1 METMDKNAYQKE
13 LEKQM
18 REAELK
24 DKILR
29 RKEKLENYVKETTKN
44 FGFKDKQGSM
54 SDKEFRSSENLLKPG
69 EDPGEGYEGTPDMY
83 PDYEEDEKDQ
93 KLGRTS
99 TKEFK
104 AIQKMMD
111 KKSKGGSILV
121 KTKLG
126 RTKPTKLY

>member
-29 RKEKLENYVKETTKN
+29 RKEKLENYIKETTKN
-44 FGFKDKQGSM
+44 LGFKDKQGSM
-54 SDKEFRSSENLLKPG
+54 SDKEFKSSENLLKPG

-104 AIQKMMD
+104 AIQKTMD
-111 KKSKGGSILV
+111 KKSKGPKVRIYLLV
-121 KTKLG
+121 KKN
-126 RTKPTKLY
+126 KYN

>member
-83 PDYEEDEKDQ
+83 PDYEEDEKDL
-93 KLGRTS
+93 KGVLSDR
-99 TKEFK
+99 EFK
-104 AIQKMMD
+104 AIQKTMD

-126 RTKPTKLY
+126 RTKPTKIY

>member
-1 METMDKNAYQKE
+1 MEMDKEFSKKE

-54 SDKEFRSSENLLKPG
+54 SDKEFRSVENLLKPG
-69 EDPGEGYEGTPDMY
+69 EDPKIQ
-83 PDYEEDEKDQ
+83 EKD
-93 KLGRTS
+93 
-99 TKEFK
+99 TKVLL
-104 AIQKMMD
+104 ICTLIM
-111 KKSKGGSILV
+111 KKTRKI
-121 KTKLG
+121 KN
-126 RTKPTKLY
+126 